1 MVEFE
6 MRLGVGTEM
15 LVVDFVWFLCPYC
28 MNTRFFFR
36 RQSYRKVE
44 GGQSNCLQ
52 TL

>member
-15 LVVDFVWFLCPYC
+15 LVIVDFVWFLCPYR
-28 MNTRFFFR
+28 MKTL
-36 RQSYRKVE
+36 VE